1 MAQQLV
7 GLGLRKGSSHI
18 VSVGQKGVSSE
29 LAATLGLSLAAGD
42 QVQTPPLQNL
52 LERLSNQF
60 SS

>member
-1 MAQQLV
+1 MAQRLV
-7 GLGLRKGSSHI
+7 GLGLGKGSSRV

-29 LAATLGLSLAAGD
+29 LAAASGLSLATGD
-42 QVQTPPLQNL
+42 QVQPPPLPNL